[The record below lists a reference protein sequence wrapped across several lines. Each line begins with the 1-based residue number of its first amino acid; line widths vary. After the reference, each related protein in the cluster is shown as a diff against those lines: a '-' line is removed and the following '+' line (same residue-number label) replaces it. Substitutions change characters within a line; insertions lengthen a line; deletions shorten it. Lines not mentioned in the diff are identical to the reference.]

1 MPAEGQPGR
10 ARKPATAHTA
20 RRNHEALASLPP
32 DDEQDF
38 RDATRGLIAPFEPAI
53 VETEGGRRAWELQ
66 SYDFLDANCP
76 DTAHPSLWRQSRLS
90 RIAGLFELAPGF
102 YQLRGFDLSNMH
114 VIEGDEGIVVIDP
127 LISAETAAAA
137 LALYR
142 EHRGERP
149 VTGLAYTHSHVDHFG
164 GAKGIVSQEEVD
176 GRLIPVLAP
185 AGFLHHAVSENVFAG
200 TAMGRR
206 AGYMYGA
213 LLGRGPDGQVGSGL
227 GQTTS
232 LGTITLIP
240 PNLDVTETGQEEV
253 VDGVRMAFQLTPGT
267 EAPAEMNVHFP
278 DARVLCIADN
288 AARAMHNILTPRG
301 ALVRDPR
308 IWAHYLDEAIELFGA
323 DSDVLF
329 SGHHWPCWGTERI
342 VDYLEKQRD
351 LYRYLHDQTLR
362 LLNQGH
368 TGPEIAEMV
377 ELPPSLAREWHCREY
392 YGSVSHNVK
401 AIYQRYM
408 GWFDGNPAHL
418 WEHPPVEQARR
429 YVEFM
434 GGAET
439 VLAKARESFEAGDY
453 RWVAELVNHVV
464 FAEPQN
470 QAARALQADA
480 LEQLGYG
487 AENATWR
494 NFFLM
499 GAKELREG
507 IAGTPTATAPPD
519 ILARL
524 TVSQLLDAMAIRLNG
539 PRAWEHH
546 LRIDWVLTDPDEQ
559 HAITVRNG
567 VLSHRPGRHDPEAD
581 AALVVEREALDQ
593 LLLKTADIG
602 ELAESGRLRVEG
614 DGAKIGELLGLLDE
628 PDPGFA
634 IVTPSAD
641 LAT

>member
-1 MPAEGQPGR
+1 VA
-10 ARKPATAHTA
+10 ADRKPASEQTTA
-20 RRNHEALASLPP
+20 RNRAAAEMPP
-32 DDEQDF
+32 RSGEDLEQA
-38 RDATRGLIAPFEPAI
+38 RRGLVAPFEPARI
-53 VETEGGRRAWELQ
+53 ENEDGRAVWELET
-66 SYDFLDANCP
+66 YDFLEAEP
-76 DTAHPSLWRQSRLS
+76 PPTAHPSLWRQSRLS

-114 VIEGDEGIVVIDP
+114 VVEGGDGIVVIDP
-127 LISAETAAAA
+127 LVSAESAAAA

-149 VTGLAYTHSHVDHFG
+149 VTGLIYTHSHVDHFG
-164 GAKGIVSQEEVD
+164 GAKGVVSEEEIEA
-176 GRLIPVLAP
+176 RRIPVLAP
-185 AGFLHHAVSENVFAG
+185 AGFLHHAVGENVFAG

-213 LLGRGPDGQVGSGL
+213 LLGRGPDGQIGSGL

-240 PNLDVTETGQEEV
+240 PNLNVAETGQEET
-253 VDGVRMAFQLTPGT
+253 VDGVRMSFQLTPGT
-267 EAPAEMNVHFP
+267 EAPAEMNIHFP

-288 AARAMHNILTPRG
+288 AARSMHNILTPRG

-308 IWAHYLDEAIELFGA
+308 VWAHYLDQAIELFGA

-329 SGHHWPCWGTERI
+329 AGHHWPCWGGDQI
-342 VDYLEKQRD
+342 VGYLEKQRD
-351 LYRYLHDQTLR
+351 LYTYLHDQTLR
-362 LLNQGH
+362 LLNRGL
-368 TGPEIAEMV
+368 TGPEIAEEI
-377 ELPPSLAREWHCREY
+377 ELPPSLAEEWHCREF
-392 YGSVSHNVK
+392 YGSISHNTK

-434 GGAET
+434 GGTEAALE
-439 VLAKARESFEAGDY
+439 KARASFEAGDY
-453 RWVAELVNHVV
+453 RWVAEVVNRVV
-464 FAEPQN
+464 FAEPDN
-470 QAARALQADA
+470 REARELQADA

-507 IAGTPTATAPPD
+507 VSGTPTAAAPPD
-519 ILARL
+519 VLARL
-524 TVSQLLDAMAIRLNG
+524 TVSQLLDAMAIRLDG
-539 PRAWEHH
+539 PRAAGHH
-546 LRIDWVLTDPDEQ
+546 LRIDWNVTEPDEQ
-559 HAITVRNG
+559 HEITVRNG
-567 VLSHRPGRHDPEAD
+567 VLRHRPGNHDPAAD
-581 AALVVEREALDQ
+581 ATLVVEREALDQ
-593 LLLKTADIG
+593 LLLEVADIG

-614 DGAKIGELLGLLDE
+614 DGVKLGELLGLLDE

-634 IVTPSAD
+634 IVTPE
-641 LAT
+641 